1 MLIIEQFLN
10 DNYRLRRNILSGKVE
25 FKAKAELT
33 ADYRPLTQEAL
44 NSIIIQALRVHN
56 RVGSAVHSTEM
67 LEIIRDEYPNV
78 TVTTKAKVELGRVLV
93 SLEYERKDHSHV
105 AYYKAV
111 PLKAA

>member
-1 MLIIEQFLN
+1 VKSLN
-10 DNYRLRRNILSGKVE
+10 
-25 FKAKAELT
+25 T
-33 ADYRPLTQEAL
+33 
-44 NSIIIQALRVHN
+44 
-56 RVGSAVHSTEM
+56 TEM

-78 TVTTKAKVELGRVLV
+78 AVTTKAKVELGRVLV